1 MAQRE
6 RLSGQHMTG
15 SNEGKQCALIHAF
28 QQQAKA
34 VGHLGQV
41 TQRIIIV
48 DIVDFS
54 GVFLQISIQ
63 EGLHSGDLQL
73 IRFCRIQR
81 DPEYRERM
89 EVEVSDERNQFL
101 QGKAWQWAGTLFIVT
116 AGIGVIVLRIVGQDM
131 LSLAA
136 SYAVCLL
143 LVLYWG
149 SWMVLRKKY

>member
-1 MAQRE
+1 MNIKAKMY
-6 RLSGQHMTG
+6 LSVVWIFLGI
-15 SNEGKQCALIHAF
+15 ALFTLSFAEVMDNFWSGMGGGLI
-28 QQQAKA
+28 A
-34 VGHLGQV
+34 VG
-41 TQRIIIV
+41 T
-48 DIVDFS
+48 
-54 GVFLQISIQ
+54 LQM
-63 EGLHSGDLQL
+63 
-73 IRFCRIQR
+73 IRFRRIQR

-116 AGIGVIVLRIVGQDM
+116 AGIGVIVLRIVGQEM